1 MAHGREQVSMIH
13 PDDTQ
18 ISLENALSV
27 ALTRGFPIRHLWVI
41 EHELRRDAAFTGLLA
56 DIRKGIDSSGLVIV
70 TGNAGIG
77 KTMAGTWFGVWY
89 SIYRMRAMYWTVPS
103 LMSDQKTWF
112 GTKGDRGEEPFAAA
126 KSCALLVIDQLKAEA
141 GTMYDNNEL
150 AEIIDQRYQ
159 DMRPTIVLTNV
170 AKAKLAEVLP
180 YHIVDR
186 TRDGGALI
194 ELQGKSLRGVA

>member
-1 MAHGREQVSMIH
+1 MIH
-13 PDDTQ
+13 PDDTS
-18 ISLENALSV
+18 ISLELALSV
-27 ALTRGFPIRHLWVI
+27 AHTRGFPIRHLRVI
-41 EHELRRDAAFTGLLA
+41 ENDLRRDRAFTGLLE
-56 DIRKGIDSSGLVIV
+56 DIKRGVESCGLVII
-70 TGNAGIG
+70 TGNAGMS

-89 SIYRMRAMYWTVPS
+89 SIYRLRAMYWNVPK
-103 LMSDQKTWF
+103 LMSDQKAWF
-112 GTKGDRGEEPFAAA
+112 NKQGDKGEEPFAVA
-126 KSCALLVIDQLKAEA
+126 KSCALLVIDQLKAES

-159 DMRPTIVLTNV
+159 DMRPTIVITNV
-170 AKAKLAEVLP
+170 AKPKLPEVLP

>member
-1 MAHGREQVSMIH
+1 MIH
-13 PDDTQ
+13 ADDKT
-18 ISLENALSV
+18 ITLELALSV
-27 ALTRGFPIRHLWVI
+27 AHTRGFPIRHLRVI
-41 EHELRRDAAFTGLLA
+41 EHELRRDEAFNSLLA
-56 DIRKGIDSSGLVIV
+56 DIKRGIETSGLVIV
-70 TGNAGIG
+70 SGNAGTG

-89 SIYRMRAMYWTVPS
+89 SKYRMRAMYWTVS
-103 LMSDQKTWF
+103 GLMSDQKSWF
-112 GTKGDRGEEPFAAA
+112 GKQGDKGEEPFAIA

-170 AKAKLAEVLP
+170 AKPKLPEVLP